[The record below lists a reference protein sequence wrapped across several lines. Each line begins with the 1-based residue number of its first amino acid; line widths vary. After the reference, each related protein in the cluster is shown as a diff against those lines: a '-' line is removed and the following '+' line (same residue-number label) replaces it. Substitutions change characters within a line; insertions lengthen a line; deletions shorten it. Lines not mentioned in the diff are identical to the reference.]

1 MGPGTSGDSR
11 EPRKTDCLSA
21 PHTHPLPL
29 PPVPRAPSL
38 PQAKPPDSG
47 PSRLLLG
54 ISAPHLLQA
63 CHPPRNK
70 NHAECEVTQSRGPT
84 SALAGR
90 GAERVTSCPEPQS
103 PRLHGG
109 AERDRQPRRGRLR
122 ERARGSCGRGGTL
135 GLPWASLPVSSP
147 RALRPSGL
155 AGAGARP
162 TTPAPEWSGDAQ
174 TAQPGAR
181 RRHHRRGQW
190 VASSAHC
197 RSGGVAPLSASTGAG
212 QGYLCITATMRPHC
226 IPSRAAN
233 C

>member
-54 ISAPHLLQA
+54 ISTPHLLQA

-90 GAERVTSCPEPQS
+90 GASHPEPQS
-103 PRLHGG
+103 PACTVGPSGTASHDEVISVSVRVVPAAVGG
-109 AERDRQPRRGRLR
+109 RWACRGR
-122 ERARGSCGRGGTL
+122 
-135 GLPWASLPVSSP
+135 AS
-147 RALRPSGL
+147 PSAAHGHSDPL
-155 AGAGARP
+155 VWPGQVPAP

-212 QGYLCITATMRPHC
+212 QGYLCIAATMRPRC
-226 IPSRAAN
+226 IPPRAAN

>member
-109 AERDRQPRRGRLR
+109 AKRDRQPRRGRLR

-135 GLPWASLPVSSP
+135 GLPRASLPVSSP

-162 TTPAPEWSGDAQ
+162 HHPRPGVEWGCANS
-174 TAQPGAR
+174 PAR
-181 RRHHRRGQW
+181 RK
-190 VASSAHC
+190 
-197 RSGGVAPLSASTGAG
+197 AP
-212 QGYLCITATMRPHC
+212 P
-226 IPSRAAN
+226 PSPRAVGS
-233 C
+233 